1 MKSKCLTPCKGV
13 YADVQKNTKS
23 MPLENIADFKQ
34 ILDNYK
40 EYKNG
45 FQNEKRYT
53 KKVEGISI
61 KRKKKK

>member
-13 YADVQKNTKS
+13 YADVQKNLNS
-23 MPLENIADFKQ
+23 MPLEDIADFKQ

-45 FQNEKRYT
+45 FKNEKGYT
-53 KKVEGISI
+53 KEVAGIFI
-61 KRKKKK
+61 